1 MVVSSLNL
9 LIFDAELDLEQCH
22 GWIEISSWLSRLYQ
36 IFTFLPSSGHFA
48 FSKQVSV
55 APSEPGAEVNG
66 LKERYQDLYIYT
78 CIYVYIYM
86 YMYLGGSWVL
96 IPHRDCAISPS
107 IELEAGMAEI
117 DRHGQSCI
125 CGLL

>member
-78 CIYVYIYM
+78 CIYVYI
-86 YMYLGGSWVL
+86 
-96 IPHRDCAISPS
+96 
-107 IELEAGMAEI
+107 
-117 DRHGQSCI
+117 CI
-125 CGLL
+125 CI